1 MSYQYLVVP
10 FQGQIKSGGSVGQ
23 VSAQLQA
30 VINQHANQ
38 GWEFHTLNDVNIEVT
53 PGCLSALFG
62 AKNAYVS
69 YDQVIFRK
77 ATGTPPSM
85 PQAESV
91 RCTKCGALTGASDRF
106 CIACGNP
113 STTTTG

>member
-10 FQGQIKSGGSVGQ
+10 FQGQIKTGGNVGQ
-23 VSAQLQA
+23 VSAQLQS
-30 VINQHANQ
+30 VINQHAIQ

-69 YDQVIFRK
+69 YDQIIFRQL
-77 ATGTPPSM
+77 AGTPPPVPPS
-85 PQAESV
+85 ESV
-91 RCTKCGALTGASDRF
+91 RCTNCGAQIERASCRER
-106 CIACGNP
+106 G
-113 STTTTG
+113 